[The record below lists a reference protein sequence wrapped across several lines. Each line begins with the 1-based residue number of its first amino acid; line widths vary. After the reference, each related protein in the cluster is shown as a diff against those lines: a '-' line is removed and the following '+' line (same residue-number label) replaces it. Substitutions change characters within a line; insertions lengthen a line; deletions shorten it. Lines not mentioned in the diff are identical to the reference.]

1 MRDTSLLI
9 LGSNPPHWCFSVA
22 HLHTN
27 VYEVCTWS
35 VVVVESSLGQR
46 RKIILE
52 LSSAILLCTVA
63 TGILGTAFS
72 MLQAS
77 RTVPNSGSVKGVGV
91 GIYWDSECTNRT
103 SSISWGI
110 LDPGSNKT
118 INVYVRNEGNA
129 VATLSKTA
137 QNWNPS
143 NASSY
148 MSLTWNYANQ
158 TLSINQ
164 VFQVSLT
171 LAVSSNVTGIS
182 NFNFDITIVA
192 TG

>member
-1 MRDTSLLI
+1 M
-9 LGSNPPHWCFSVA
+9 
-22 HLHTN
+22 
-27 VYEVCTWS
+27 
-35 VVVVESSLGQR
+35 GQR
-46 RKIILE
+46 EKIVLE
-52 LSSAILLCTVA
+52 LSLAILLCAIAAGIFGTV
-63 TGILGTAFS
+63 LS

-77 RTVPNSGSVKGVGV
+77 KTVPNAGSVKGVGV
-91 GIYWDSECTNRT
+91 GIYWNSACTNQT

-118 INVYVRNEGNA
+118 VNIYVRNEGNA
-129 VATLSKTA
+129 VVTLSKTT

-148 MSLTWNYANQ
+148 MSLTWNYANR

-164 VFQVSLT
+164 VLQVSLT
-171 LAVSSNVTGIS
+171 LAVSSNVTGI
-182 NFNFDITIVA
+182 NTFNFDITITA